1 MQLSLGKMMIGFDK
15 YEIVR
20 EVRKRINKSI
30 VENRT
35 ILDEQWSHSD
45 EVEKECDALFEY
57 LQYNFYK
64 CDCERLTRNVV
75 LFIGEVENYKMFNS
89 TIKIN
94 FYVYNTNSME
104 MVDYL
109 YNGGGYYVN
118 GYEEKINT
126 LTITLYAINNILQQ
140 QIAKETLVHELEHI
154 MQISYS
160 LKNNINYKKL
170 TSDIYDVASNV
181 IRNQENYSQADCI
194 IAYLIY
200 YSNSHEQDAFM
211 QSYYQE
217 LKSNRF
223 AQVTR
228 NSETHNILYTY
239 QDYYKWLLNNQN
251 NVNLNLYKLY
261 GVTYNNLS
269 KYVGRQIGRF
279 ERKMKNI
286 EKSFPLQRRKI
297 NN

>member
-1 MQLSLGKMMIGFDK
+1 MIGFNK
-15 YEIVR
+15 TKIIK
-20 EVRKRINKSI
+20 EVRKHINISI

-35 ILDEQWSHSD
+35 ILNEQWSHSD
-45 EVEKECDALFEY
+45 EVEAECDKLFDY
-57 LQYNFYK
+57 LQSNFYK
-64 CDCERLTRNVV
+64 YDYEKIARNVV
-75 LFIGEVENYKMFNS
+75 LFIGEIENYKMFNS

-126 LTITLYAINNILQQ
+126 LIITLYAINNILQQ

-160 LKNNINYKKL
+160 MKNNINYKKL
-170 TSDIYDVASNV
+170 TSDIYDIANNI
-181 IRNQENYSQADCI
+181 IRNQENYNQADCI

-223 AQVTR
+223 AQVTH
-228 NSETHNILYTY
+228 NSETHKILHTY
-239 QDYYKWLLNNQN
+239 QEYYEWLLNNQN
-251 NVNLNLYKLY
+251 DVNLNLYKLY

-286 EKSFPLQRRKI
+286 EKSFPLQRR
-297 NN
+297 NFNY

>member
-1 MQLSLGKMMIGFDK
+1 MIGFDK
-15 YEIVR
+15 TEIVKKA
-20 EVRKRINKSI
+20 RKYINKSI
-30 VENRT
+30 VENRA

-57 LQYNFYK
+57 LQSNFYK
-64 CDCERLTRNVV
+64 YNCERITRDVV
-75 LFIGEVENYKMFNS
+75 LFIGEIENYKMFNS
-89 TIKIN
+89 DIRIN
-94 FYVYNTNSME
+94 FYVYNANSIE
-104 MVDYL
+104 IIDYL

-118 GYEEKINT
+118 GYEERDRT

-140 QIAKETLVHELEHI
+140 EITKETLVHELEHI

-160 LKNNINYKKL
+160 MKNNTNYRKL
-170 TSDIYDVASNV
+170 TSDIYNTASNI

-194 IAYLIY
+194 VAYLIY

-223 AQVTR
+223 AQVTH
-228 NSETHNILYTY
+228 NSETHNILSTY
-239 QDYYKWLLNNQN
+239 QEYYEWLLNNQN

-261 GVTYNNLS
+261 GVTYSNLT
-269 KYVGRQIGRF
+269 KYVGRQIERF
-279 ERKMKNI
+279 KRKMKNI
-286 EKSFPLQRRKI
+286 EKSFPLQRRNF
-297 NN
+297 NNLK